1 MAATV
6 RVLEP
11 KPPGLLK
18 RCIAEVI
25 GTFLLTTSA
34 LLSPPQLTFAIVGAT
49 LLVMVAA
56 IGKVSGSHINPAV
69 TLGLVVARQFPAREG
84 LAYVLAQIVGAFL
97 ALSVG
102 TLLDRPLPQT
112 DPQINAFWFEILGT
126 TLFVFVV
133 VRVVIAKLPEALT
146 ALSIGVALLIGIAV
160 TAPSSGGVLNPAIAS
175 VLLTGDILR
184 GQPAE
189 LLTYLVGPL
198 LASFLAAFLA
208 RYISPELTPDKDV
221 EAEDVTEKYK

>member
-6 RVLEP
+6 RANEP

-18 RCIAEVI
+18 RCVAEVI
-25 GTFLLTTSA
+25 GTFLLAIAA

-84 LAYVLAQIVGAFL
+84 IAYIIAQVIGAFL

-112 DPQINAFWFEILGT
+112 DPQVNALWFEILGT

-208 RYISPELTPDKDV
+208 RYISPELTPGKDV
-221 EAEDVTEKYK
+221 